1 MVKKA
6 INIGTISTL
15 NQIRASNINDI
26 TGVDLIVTKIGFKKA
41 LKVSFVP
48 ASIPKPTP
56 KMKDAANPIIPR
68 KTVSP
73 IAGKKFSDK
82 IILNVEIKVDSG
94 DGKINSD

>member
-6 INIGTISTL
+6 IKIGTISTL

-48 ASIPKPTP
+48 ASIPNPTP
-56 KMKDAANPIIPR
+56 NINEAAKPIIPR
-68 KTVSP
+68 KTVKP
-73 IAGKKFSDK
+73 IAGKNFSDK